1 MKTVFRRL
9 LLVLLPVALLGGC
22 GGGSAN
28 LLENAGF
35 EKGNDPWHTMD
46 SPSWSPSF
54 DVTNQFAHSGSHSVH
69 LALKPPGVPALNRVF
84 GVVQD
89 LTLTDLPEYV
99 SGFYRVEN
107 WKKGTDFQYLQFVV
121 IIFTTDPQTGETA
134 NTQIRYLLAG
144 AGSEPFEIGNAK
156 FVFID
161 KADPQQGTWVHF
173 GRNIRDDFQEQWGS
187 VPENITSVRLFFEAR
202 FDSATEI
209 QPQMAGDIYYDDLYL
224 GPQSKAPSE

>member
-1 MKTVFRRL
+1 MKAVFRRL
-9 LLVLLPVALLGGC
+9 LLVLLPVVLLGGC

-54 DVTNQFAHSGSHSVH
+54 EVTSQFAHSGSHSVR
-69 LALKPPGVPALNRVF
+69 LTLQPPGVPALNRVF

-89 LTLTDLPEYV
+89 LTLTELPEYV

-107 WKKGTDFQYLQFVV
+107 WKKATEFQYLQFVV
-121 IIFTTDPQTGETA
+121 IVFATDAATGEMA

-144 AGSEPFEIGNAK
+144 AGSAPFDIGNAK

-161 KADPQQGTWVHF
+161 KAEPQQGAWVHF

-187 VPENITSVRLFFEAR
+187 VPQNITSVRLFFETR
-202 FDSATEI
+202 FDSATEV
-209 QPQMAGDIYYDDLYL
+209 QPQMAGDVYYDDLYM
-224 GPQSKAPSE
+224 GPESKAPGS